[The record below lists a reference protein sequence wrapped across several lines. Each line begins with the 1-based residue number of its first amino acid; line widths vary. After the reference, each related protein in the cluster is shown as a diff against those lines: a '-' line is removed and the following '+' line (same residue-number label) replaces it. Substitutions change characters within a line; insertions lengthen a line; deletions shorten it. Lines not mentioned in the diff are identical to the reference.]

1 MFTFSFQVVP
11 LFYFRLIYNIIYR
24 THSNCNAAFLGL
36 LVDED
41 ATIVVALLV
50 GEHVHVE
57 QSLLCAQAVAR
68 AGWTSGEQVV
78 YHQHNIHRDSH
89 QYHYCTTAMFRP
101 VISTPKTA

>member
-1 MFTFSFQVVP
+1 M
-11 LFYFRLIYNIIYR
+11 IYR

-57 QSLLCAQAVAR
+57 QRLLCAQAVAR
-68 AGWTSGEQVV
+68 AGWASGEQVV
-78 YHQHNIHRDSH
+78 HHHHNNHHESH
-89 QYHYCTTAMFRP
+89 QYHCGANRILDICHFWYTTVLLRP
-101 VISTPKTA
+101 LISMPKTA